1 MEAPMLSQTCE
12 YALRAVACLAHHP
25 GEFVTASDLANA
37 TNVPSDY
44 LSKVLQQLAG
54 AKVVQGRR
62 GVGGGYRL
70 AREPEQITLLE
81 IIEAMG
87 VFQRL
92 RSCPTHQ
99 DEARGL
105 CPLHKTVD
113 QAVEA
118 AESVFRNKTLA
129 DMLSES
135 DVGGRLC
142 VERLGNGSVSSTA
155 SNGTAK
161 SPSTLKPMNGTMS
174 NGVKTNGD
182 LTAQRFA
189 RTSATKRTVDEDFD
203 DSRIRAAAA
212 VATRPQFTAD
222 GKLKAR
228 PRRIVD

>member
-1 MEAPMLSQTCE
+1 
-12 YALRAVACLAHHP
+12 VACLAHHP
-25 GEFVTASDLANA
+25 GEFVTASDLADA

-70 AREPEQITLLE
+70 AREPENITLLD

-99 DEARGL
+99 DETRGL

-118 AESVFRNKTLA
+118 AESVFRNKSLA
-129 DMLSES
+129 DMLQES
-135 DVGGRLC
+135 ADGGRLC
-142 VERLGNGSVSSTA
+142 VERLGSGAASSSTT
-155 SNGTAK
+155 NGTARAA
-161 SPSTLKPMNGTMS
+161 PTMKPASGSAS

-189 RTSATKRTVDEDFD
+189 RASATNRTVDEDFD
-203 DSRIRAAAA
+203 DSRVRASAA
-212 VATRPQFTAD
+212 VAARPQFTAN
-222 GKLKAR
+222 GNLKAR
-228 PRRIVD
+228 PRRIAD